1 MGIQQ
6 QGQQIR
12 NAETRVQLLSWR
24 HGSGSSSSRTAPAV
38 CAMQACV
45 SDVLCWLG
53 KADAPASD
61 GMLLKHTVSS

>member
-12 NAETRVQLLSWR
+12 NAETRVQLLLWR
-24 HGSGSSSSRTAPAV
+24 PGSGSSSRTAPAV

-45 SDVLCWLG
+45 SDVLCWPG
-53 KADAPASD
+53 NADAPACD